1 MAALKGSLDT
11 RSSSSQEASSDHTHS
26 LTQKTTEHKYSE
38 INTRLKVSRTRHAS
52 LSDNLHIKSDSCN
65 CLAPELIPP
74 PPNTRGRSN
83 STPHFYY
90 ILEQPEKEKEGIGRK
105 SSTLDDRRGHR
116 RVGSKEGSLKE
127 KRSREGSIKSGGGW
141 REGSWKKD
149 VAARDGSLRHG
160 MRSRDGS
167 IKVVGRSKDESL
179 KMGMNSIEGNLKK
192 EVGWKEEGIRW
203 SGEQDMQPRKGSIR
217 KESYSPE
224 RCQKFESS
232 RSREG
237 SLKNEIRSRD
247 GSWKREVVKSREA
260 SIKKE
265 VHILDEYYKPQSKS
279 REGSVKK
286 EAKTREGGSL
296 KHTPRKGDASLKKGN
311 SLYEISWRPELL
323 VTDDMSPIIS
333 SEEQKME
340 VTLVEEK
347 NSCFHHEYSINSDQM
362 VAESVVLFDDPK
374 YAIVDIHDEP
384 ILVTRYPSLDPII
397 PHRMKMDA
405 LCRGKATSSMSLQE
419 PSLDSSMKHSP
430 IYLSRDITPTR
441 DIVLAEGRGSLRMSV
456 PPDTSY

>member
-1 MAALKGSLDT
+1 M
-11 RSSSSQEASSDHTHS
+11 
-26 LTQKTTEHKYSE
+26 
-38 INTRLKVSRTRHAS
+38 
-52 LSDNLHIKSDSCN
+52 
-65 CLAPELIPP
+65 
-74 PPNTRGRSN
+74 
-83 STPHFYY
+83 
-90 ILEQPEKEKEGIGRK
+90 
-105 SSTLDDRRGHR
+105 DDRRGHR

-127 KRSREGSIKSGGGW
+127 NRSREGSIKSGGGW

-149 VAARDGSLRHG
+149 VAAREGNIRHG
-160 MRSRDGS
+160 VRSRDGS
-167 IKVVGRSKDESL
+167 VKVGGRSRDESL
-179 KMGMNSIEGNLKK
+179 KMGMNSREGSLKK
-192 EVGWKEEGIRW
+192 EVGWKEEGLRW
-203 SGEQDMQPRKGSIR
+203 GGEQNVRTKEGCMK

-224 RCQKFESS
+224 RCQRFESS

-237 SLKNEIRSRD
+237 SLKNEIRPRD
-247 GSWKREVVKSREA
+247 GSWKKEAKSREG

-265 VHILDEYYKPQSKS
+265 VQILDEFYKLPSKS

-286 EAKTREGGSL
+286 EARSREGGSL
-296 KHTPRKGDASLKKGN
+296 KSTPRKGDASLKKGS

-323 VTDDMSPIIS
+323 VTDDMSPIIIPN
-333 SEEQKME
+333 EEQEME

-347 NSCFHHEYSINSDQM
+347 DSCYHHEYSINYDQM

-374 YAIVDIHDEP
+374 YAIVDIHNEP
-384 ILVTRYPSLDPII
+384 VLVTRYPSLDPII

-405 LCRGKATSSMSLQE
+405 LCRAKATSSMSLQE

-441 DIVLAEGRGSLRMSV
+441 DIVLAEGRGSLSV